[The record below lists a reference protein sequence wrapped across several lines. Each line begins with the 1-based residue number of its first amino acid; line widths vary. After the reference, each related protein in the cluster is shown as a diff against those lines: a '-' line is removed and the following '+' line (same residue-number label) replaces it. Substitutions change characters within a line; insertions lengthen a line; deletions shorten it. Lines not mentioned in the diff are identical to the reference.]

1 MHTRPCED
9 AQPCFRQPD
18 TVGKRLYE
26 SGSLSLSLSAA
37 LLSPRGWGTSLPPAG
52 IIDRVRSNWKTVMAS
67 LSLPGFPS
75 SLSASSS
82 RDASPPPSAS
92 GYDAGTRPTGFL
104 AKSEF

>member
-1 MHTRPCED
+1 MNLDR
-9 AQPCFRQPD
+9 
-18 TVGKRLYE
+18 
-26 SGSLSLSLSAA
+26 SLSLSAA

-82 RDASPPPSAS
+82 RDASLLPLLPRVTMRAL
-92 GYDAGTRPTGFL
+92 GQQAF
-104 AKSEF
+104 

>member
-1 MHTRPCED
+1 MNLDR
-9 AQPCFRQPD
+9 
-18 TVGKRLYE
+18 
-26 SGSLSLSLSAA
+26 SLSLSAA
-37 LLSPRGWGTSLPPAG
+37 LLSISPRGWGTSLPPAG